1 MPHNGIDIDQF
12 ILLTVYPTAV
22 FFAIGLIAKRGML
35 SEVLKY
41 ALQGIACIIF
51 SIAYFVGVDHGG
63 ANGLAIVLAMFG
75 VLLLFMARKQKIQP
89 PPSEDK
95 ATAT

>member
-1 MPHNGIDIDQF
+1 LSHNGIDIDQF
-12 ILLTVYPTAV
+12 ILLTIYPTAV
-22 FFAIGLIAKRGML
+22 FFGIGLIAKKRML

-41 ALQGIACIIF
+41 ALQGITCIIF
-51 SIAYFVGVDHGG
+51 SVVYFVAVAHGG